1 MEGLIR
7 WEKPLAAEVY
17 SPVDGDEFVVGR
29 SFGSI
34 GIQNCRKGN
43 ERSGKDSK
51 RFSRREEGKSEKDFG
66 RESLGSLRKFKEKI

>member
-7 WEKPLAAEVY
+7 WEKPLATEVY

-34 GIQNCRKGN
+34 GIQNCKKGN
-43 ERSGKDSK
+43 ERSEEDSK
-51 RFSRREEGKSEKDFG
+51 RFSRREEGKSEKDLG
-66 RESLGSLRKFKEKI
+66 RESLGGLRKFEEKL